1 MKLFIDFDNTIAN
14 SSEVIVD
21 MLNEH
26 FGKNEN
32 FEKLRKYDFSD
43 LFPECSYWDIEKFFN
58 SDEMFERLKI
68 FPNMIETV
76 DAFKDFFDEI
86 SIVTI
91 GTKDNLEN
99 KKRFLK
105 ENNLEL
111 TFYGIENNGR
121 SDKSSVDM
129 HNGVFIDDHIGCL
142 HSSNAKIKILMKN
155 VENGEWNKVEPNDDI
170 YVVNNWYEVYSI
182 FDFIKKNKELY
193 LSLIHISEPTRH

>member
-26 FGKNEN
+26 FDKNEN

-91 GTKDNLEN
+91 GTKYNLEN

-193 LSLIHISEPTRH
+193 LWEIL

>member
-26 FGKNEN
+26 FDKNEN

-43 LFPECSYWDIEKFFN
+43 LFPECSYWDIEKSFN

-193 LSLIHISEPTRH
+193 LWEIL

>member
-121 SDKSSVDM
+121 SDKSSADM

-193 LSLIHISEPTRH
+193 LWEIL

>member
-26 FGKNEN
+26 FDKNEN

-193 LSLIHISEPTRH
+193 LWGIL

>member
-26 FGKNEN
+26 FDKNEN

-155 VENGEWNKVEPNDDI
+155 VENGKWNKVEPNDDI

-182 FDFIKKNKELY
+182 FDFIKRNKELY
-193 LSLIHISEPTRH
+193 LWEIL